1 MARVNKEKSGQTKRF
16 SIRIPTE
23 LHSWVKTRSESSVE
37 YLSMNE
43 IITDAIREYIIG
55 KEYMLI

>member
-1 MARVNKEKSGQTKRF
+1 MARINKEKTGRTKRF

-23 LHSWVKTRSESSVE
+23 LHSWIKTRSESSVE

-55 KEYMLI
+55 K

>member
-1 MARVNKEKSGQTKRF
+1 MARINKEKTGQTKRF

-23 LHSWVKTRSESSVE
+23 LHKWLKARSESSVE

-43 IITDAIREYIIG
+43 IITDAIREYIMG
-55 KEYMLI
+55 K